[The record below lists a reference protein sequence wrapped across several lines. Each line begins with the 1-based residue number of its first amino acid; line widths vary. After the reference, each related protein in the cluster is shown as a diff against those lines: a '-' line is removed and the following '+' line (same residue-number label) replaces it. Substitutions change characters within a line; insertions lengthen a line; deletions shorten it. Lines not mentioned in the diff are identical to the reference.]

1 MKRDKPDLSRLVS
14 IDLSPTEAAML
25 MGLLE
30 GVKRTR
36 GDDLGDPFLVLIDG
50 TCAHMRLQLKHLN
63 WPQGHNRAPY
73 PV

>member
-14 IDLSPTEAAML
+14 LDLSPTEAAML
-25 MGLLE
+25 M
-30 GVKRTR
+30 